1 MAAPVNATDL
11 EGLFDPDRKPMFAG
25 KSPTWWQQHGHQMA
39 ERFASTADQDCRG
52 LVVCVLELQ
61 RDDFWRQHY
70 ASWDQLCEEVFGR
83 PAEWVEQLVHGVRVL
98 HQRGNRGAVTAEQAL
113 EAKAQAAKAQ
123 PLAEHRRPTAGEQE
137 ANKVANGHSKPINQL
152 SSNSQER
159 ILRRIA
165 RDQPELLDQIG
176 PDKPHR
182 SARAAAIAAGIIK
195 PVPTVRL
202 VDDPAKVAASIR
214 RHLSQDQIAALVMEL
229 SSA

>member
-98 HQRGNRGAVTAEQAL
+98 HQRGNRGAVRAEQAL
-113 EAKAQAAKAQ
+113 AAHGGDRRSEEARQARENQGDNVTLKRGNEAAYIRARLERDH
-123 PLAEHRRPTAGEQE
+123 PDVAAALERGE
-137 ANKVANGHSKPINQL
+137 
-152 SSNSQER
+152 
-159 ILRRIA
+159 
-165 RDQPELLDQIG
+165 
-176 PDKPHR
+176 HR
-182 SARAAAIAAGIIK
+182 SARAAAITAGIIK

-214 RHLSQDQIAALVMEL
+214 RHLSQDQIAALVVEL